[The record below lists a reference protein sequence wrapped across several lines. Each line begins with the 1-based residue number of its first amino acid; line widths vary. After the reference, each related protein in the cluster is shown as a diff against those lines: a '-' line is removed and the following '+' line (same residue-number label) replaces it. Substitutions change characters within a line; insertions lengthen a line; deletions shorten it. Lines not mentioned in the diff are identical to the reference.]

1 MSNELQDKMI
11 ENLERKF
18 KTKVNI
24 VRPWDDP
31 NYDTTRPVPEY
42 CSRILSRFG
51 TNPYGE
57 PIYRVV
63 WGQSRAMEV
72 VTGGWWP
79 VEDVVEYRRIKVGT
93 TDKYIVQKWLPAETY
108 GSPELFFSAYSNN
121 LDHGLWSDPCYPSRG
136 RYEHVYTFR
145 DFRPTVYEMNLI
157 VMCLEQNKLYSK
169 HERLYAEEQKRL
181 KEEKE
186 KENKI
191 SDIINGEMI
200 SHMGTPYFQ
209 QKLDEFE
216 RKKKL
221 TADQIKNGY
230 GLGQETFQQIRR
242 K

>member
-121 LDHGLWSDPCYPSRG
+121 FLC
-136 RYEHVYTFR
+136 E
-145 DFRPTVYEMNLI
+145 
-157 VMCLEQNKLYSK
+157 
-169 HERLYAEEQKRL
+169 
-181 KEEKE
+181 
-186 KENKI
+186 
-191 SDIINGEMI
+191 
-200 SHMGTPYFQ
+200 
-209 QKLDEFE
+209 
-216 RKKKL
+216 
-221 TADQIKNGY
+221 IKNQKQY
-230 GLGQETFQQIRR
+230 KYKNIYDYL
-242 K
+242 